1 MDRPLKRP
9 NHHLTVA
16 IAAAILQ
23 TVTQVK
29 VMMLFLSHLPRK
41 TQRTQLFPLTMLIYK
56 YVLIKLI
63 GGGSDCI
70 RFTHVISTLRESV
83 HS

>member
-1 MDRPLKRP
+1 MDSPLKSP
-9 NHHLTVA
+9 DHHLTVA
-16 IAAAILQ
+16 IAAAVLQ

-41 TQRTQLFPLTMLIYK
+41 NQRTQLFPLMMFIYT

-70 RFTHVISTLRESV
+70 RFSLM
-83 HS
+83 

>member
-1 MDRPLKRP
+1 MGRPLKRP

-16 IAAAILQ
+16 IAAAIL
-23 TVTQVK
+23 VTQVK
-29 VMMLFLSHLPRK
+29 VVMLFLSHLPRK
-41 TQRTQLFPLTMLIYK
+41 NQRTQLFPLTMCIYK

-70 RFTHVISTLRESV
+70 RFTHVISTLREFV

>member
-1 MDRPLKRP
+1 MDSPLKSP
-9 NHHLTVA
+9 DHHLTVA
-16 IAAAILQ
+16 IASAVLQ

-41 TQRTQLFPLTMLIYK
+41 NQRTQLFPLMMFIYT

-70 RFTHVISTLRESV
+70 KFTHVISTLREFV